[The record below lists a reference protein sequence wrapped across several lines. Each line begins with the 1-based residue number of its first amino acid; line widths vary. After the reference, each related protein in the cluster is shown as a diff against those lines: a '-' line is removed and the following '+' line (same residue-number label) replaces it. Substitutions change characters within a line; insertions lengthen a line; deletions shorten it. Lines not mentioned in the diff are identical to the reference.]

1 MSAIASRL
9 ARPTLYPALRRYW
22 LELAWGVWSALNL
35 GAIVIVPSG
44 ETIPFHFI
52 WVSLSLVYSYRM
64 WKLRHTALVLLM
76 VVATTGVA
84 LAWAVGQSE
93 AGFDEWAEVPLM
105 ALMFVAM
112 MWHVERRQDV
122 LEEVRRLATSERR
135 LLEGQREMIRDVSHE
150 LRTPIT
156 IARGHAEL
164 LKAAY
169 AGQLAAEDADVIL
182 HELNR
187 LSRLAERLLILAAAE
202 HADFLH
208 KGPVDVGRFL
218 TEAGRRWKGAARR
231 HWVIQP
237 NTDKTI
243 LADEERLGYGLDAL
257 IENAIKFT
265 EDGDAITLTA
275 TDDGS
280 EAVLTVADAG
290 VGIPAEHLDRIFRR
304 FARVDHERT
313 RRNGTGLG
321 LAIVKAIVDAHGGSV
336 QVTSE
341 VGRGTVFEV
350 RLPLR

>member
-1 MSAIASRL
+1 VVSATRSWASKHRIDLFCVAFAAANL
-9 ARPTLYPALRRYW
+9 A
-22 LELAWGVWSALNL
+22 
-35 GAIVIVPSG
+35 AIVLFPRWQ
-44 ETIPFHFI
+44 TLPFHYI
-52 WVSLSLVYSYRM
+52 WVTLSLVYCYRS
-64 WKLRHTALVLLM
+64 WRLRTAM
-76 VVATTGVA
+76 VVLGAACVTTAAATVWAA
-84 LAWAVGQSE
+84 LRVGE
-93 AGFDEWAEVPLM
+93 NMLEVAEVPLM
-105 ALMFVAM
+105 GAMFLVMALHAMRREATAERAGRLVASTQEFVENA
-112 MWHVERRQDV
+112 
-122 LEEVRRLATSERR
+122 
-135 LLEGQREMIRDVSHE
+135 SHE

-218 TEAGRRWKGAARR
+218 TEAGTRWKGAARR